1 MEPLLHSLKKG
12 TVVIDAHYLCII
24 HTHTHT
30 PNTIKCL
37 LLMQTLIAVTALPED
52 SLNIDPQTCNTP
64 LSLGLIYVSSS
75 CVMQEVMKL
84 KRC

>member
-1 MEPLLHSLKKG
+1 MHIISVLSTH
-12 TVVIDAHYLCII
+12 I
-24 HTHTHT
+24 HTHIHHHT
-30 PNTIKCL
+30 PNTIKSL

-64 LSLGLIYVSSS
+64 FSLGLIYVSSVS
-75 CVMQEVMKL
+75 SHVMQEVMKR